1 MEPFAKD
8 LRNTVF
14 AALMAALVIAG
25 SYMAIPIGPVPIT
38 LQSMFVLLSGLLLGK
53 FWGSMALAGY
63 LIAGIVGLPV
73 FAHGKGGLAVLFG
86 PTGGFLISF
95 VVAAFITGMISEK
108 SLKLFAGNR
117 SKIIIFDIIA
127 LIFGSV
133 VIFTLG
139 VSWFKFITGH
149 GWEQSLGWTL
159 YPFIPGA
166 IVKLIAAAV
175 IAQLVRPIIYK
186 QQNQL

>member
-1 MEPFAKD
+1 MEPLVKD
-8 LRNTVF
+8 LRLTVF

-53 FWGSMALAGY
+53 FWGSMALAVY

-108 SLKLFAGNR
+108 SIKLFAGNR
-117 SKIIIFDIIA
+117 SKIIFFDIVA
-127 LIFGSV
+127 LIFGST
-133 VIFTLG
+133 VIFALG
-139 VSWFKFITGH
+139 VPWFKFITGH
-149 GWEQSLGWTL
+149 AWEQSLGWTL

-166 IVKLIAAAV
+166 IIKLIAAVA
-175 IAQLVRPIIYK
+175 IAQLVRPIILK
-186 QQNQL
+186 P